1 MLPLTVL
8 HEFLRANREK
18 IIALAR
24 KKAALRLAPQAT
36 ELELSEAVPMFVD
49 QLAEVLRH
57 TQTSSEAITESAG
70 ARGATLQR
78 SGFTCAQVVHDYG
91 TICQAITELAGD
103 LNAQISTED
112 FQTLNRCLDDAI
124 AGAVTE
130 YTRLREESMGREETE
145 RLGSLV
151 HELRNPLGAAMLAY
165 QILRMG
171 TVGVG
176 GSTGTEIGRSL
187 KRMSTLID
195 RTMAQV
201 RLDAGIRSPER
212 VSVFELVEELEVSAA
227 LEASSR
233 NLALSVAAVERGVD
247 VYVDRALL
255 AAAVGNLLQNAFKFT
270 RHGSCVSL
278 NTSATTDHVQ
288 IEVADE
294 CGGLPLGKAED
305 LFRSFHQKGTDRS
318 GLGLG
323 LSISR
328 KSVEAV
334 GGTIKVRDVP
344 GPDVCSR
351 SIFRD
356 KPARDKSLRLLMIAQ
371 AVGDLR

>member
-1 MLPLTVL
+1 VLASNVL

-24 KKAALRLAPQAT
+24 EKAALRRAPQAT

-49 QLAEVLRH
+49 QLADVLRH
-57 TQTSSEAITESAG
+57 SQKSSRAIAESAG
-70 ARGATLQR
+70 AHGASLLR

-91 TICQAITELAGD
+91 NVCQAITELAGD
-103 LNAQISTED
+103 LNAPISTEE
-112 FQTLNRCLDDAI
+112 FQTLNHCLDDAI

-130 YTRLREESMGREETE
+130 YTRLRELSIGREETE
-145 RLGSLV
+145 RLGALA

-171 TVGVG
+171 SVGIA
-176 GSTGTEIGRSL
+176 GSTGTELGRCL
-187 KRMSTLID
+187 KRVSSLID

-227 LEASSR
+227 MDASSR
-233 NLALSVAAVERGVD
+233 NLALSVAAVERGID

-255 AAAVGNLLQNAFKFT
+255 VAAVGNLLQNAFKFT
-270 RHGSCVSL
+270 RPDSCVSL
-278 NTSATTDHVQ
+278 NTSATADRVQ
-288 IEVADE
+288 IEVADQ
-294 CGGLPLGKAED
+294 CGGLPAGKAED
-305 LFRSFHQKGTDRS
+305 LFRAFRQKGTNRS

-334 GGTIKVRDVP
+334 GGTINVRDLPGTGCVFTIDLPRQP
-344 GPDVCSR
+344 GP
-351 SIFRD
+351 
-356 KPARDKSLRLLMIAQ
+356 
-371 AVGDLR
+371 

>member
-1 MLPLTVL
+1 MHSVL
-8 HEFLRANREK
+8 HEFLRVNRDK
-18 IIALAR
+18 VIALAR
-24 KKAALRLAPQAT
+24 KKAAARLAPQAT
-36 ELELSEAVPMFVD
+36 DVELSAAVPLFVD
-49 QLAEVLRH
+49 QLGEALRH
-57 TQTSSEAITESAG
+57 SETSSADITDGAG
-70 ARGATLQR
+70 AHGASLLR

-91 TICQAITELAGD
+91 NVCQAITELSGD
-103 LNAQISTED
+103 MNADISSDE

-130 YTRLREESMGREETE
+130 YTRLREQSIGREETE
-145 RLGSLV
+145 RLGVLA

-165 QILRMG
+165 QILRTG
-171 TVGVG
+171 SVGIG
-176 GSTGTEIGRSL
+176 GSTGTELGRSL
-187 KRMSTLID
+187 RRVSALID

-227 LEASSR
+227 LEATSR
-233 NLALSVAAVERGVD
+233 ELALSVAPVARGVD

-270 RHGSCVSL
+270 RPGGRVAL
-278 NTSATTDHVQ
+278 TTSASTERVL

-294 CGGLPLGKAED
+294 CGGLPPGKADE
-305 LFRSFHQKGTDRS
+305 LFRSFRQKGTDRS

-334 GGTIKVRDVP
+334 GGTISVRDVP
-344 GPDVCSR
+344 GTGCV
-351 SIFRD
+351 F
-356 KPARDKSLRLLMIAQ
+356 M
-371 AVGDLR
+371 VDLPRQSGP